1 VAIHWT
7 HTHDFVS
14 VLQNKISRAD
24 ELTENT
30 KCWKIFLAN
39 KRFVLREKSNFHRH
53 IFRNH

>member
-1 VAIHWT
+1 MAIHWT